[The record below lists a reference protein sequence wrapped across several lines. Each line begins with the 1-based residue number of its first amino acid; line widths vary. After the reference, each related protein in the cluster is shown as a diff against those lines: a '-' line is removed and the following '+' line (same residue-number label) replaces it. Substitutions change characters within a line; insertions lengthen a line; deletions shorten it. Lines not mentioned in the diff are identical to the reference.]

1 MRTWA
6 FVVAMALLAPIS
18 WAESPRSQTPAADPL
33 LSPKLRID
41 WPEFKKLYDSQMA
54 VVIDVRE
61 RVSFEAGHIPG
72 ARSIPLEEIESRA
85 AELKKLNKPILLYC
99 A

>member
-1 MRTWA
+1 MRTFA
-6 FVVAMALLAPIS
+6 LVVAVALLAPVS
-18 WAESPRSQTPAADPL
+18 WAASPARQASPDDQL

-41 WPEFKKLYDSQMA
+41 WPAFKKLYDSRAA
-54 VVIDVRE
+54 VIVDVRE

-72 ARSIPLEEIESRA
+72 ARSIPLEEIESHA